1 MKRKASSL
9 ACLVALLLIAGSC
22 RTRTDRTA
30 GAVVLTF
37 GTITGIPI
45 TPISVTG
52 AIATGG
58 VIISTFNLISVV
70 KDPTGVPGPLED
82 VEITS
87 YQVVYKRR
95 DTGTRVPPPLVQT
108 FALEVPVNGT
118 GNITNLSIMRQDQL
132 QNPPLSDLAN
142 FGHDRETGTAIIV
155 LDAEVTFFGQTLSG
169 DAIASPAA
177 GFSLEFVP

>member
-9 ACLVALLLIAGSC
+9 ACLVALLLIAGGC
-22 RTRTDRTA
+22 RSRTDRTA

-45 TPISVTG
+45 TPISMQT
-52 AIATGG
+52 ALANGG
-58 VIISTFNLISVV
+58 VIITTFNLISVV

-87 YQVVYKRR
+87 YQVVYKRK
-95 DTGTRVPPPLVQT
+95 DTGTRVPPPLVQA

-118 GNITNLSIMRQDQL
+118 GSITNLTIMRQDQL
-132 QNPPLSDLAN
+132 LNPPLSDLLN
-142 FGHDRETGTAIIV
+142 FGADRETGTAVIV
-155 LDAEVTFFGQTLSG
+155 IDAEVTFFGHTLSG

>member
-1 MKRKASSL
+1 MKRKASIL
-9 ACLVALLLIAGSC
+9 ACLAALLLIAGGC
-22 RTRTDRTA
+22 RSRTDRTA

-37 GTITGIPI
+37 GTITGVPI
-45 TPISVTG
+45 TPISMQT
-52 AIATGG
+52 ALANGG
-58 VIISTFNLISVV
+58 VILSTFNLVSVV

-87 YQVVYKRR
+87 YQVVYKRK
-95 DTGTRVPPPLVQT
+95 DTGTRVPPPLVQA

-118 GNITNLSIMRQDQL
+118 GSITNLTIMRQDQL
-132 QNPPLSDLAN
+132 LNPPLSDLTN
-142 FGHDRETGTAIIV
+142 FGADRETGTAVIV
-155 LDAEVTFFGQTLSG
+155 LDAEVTFFGHTLSG